1 MGQMISRFLSDER
14 YLVNFLKL
22 TSVALFLGRTWQH
35 LRWDIPI
42 RSLLWDQELIEPIV
56 NRFGFDWQVYAES
69 MLIDRLINGFVFL
82 LGLFYAFCAFAA
94 LRANKNR
101 KWTLRTL
108 FAGVVGLL
116 SLACLYFV
124 DKFYRFPEL
133 IEFAAQI
140 GAPLLLVA
148 SLKYGLR
155 AKRMVYGLKVA
166 IALTFA
172 GHGFYAL
179 GFYPRPAGFT
189 TMIMNILPLTEDQ
202 SHAMLLRVGFVDM
215 LAALLI
221 FIPGLSRFALMYCV
235 SWGFLTAFA
244 RIVAYFSFAAPLASL
259 EQWLH
264 ETLFRLPHGAL
275 PLVLYAILYYRKKI
289 PNKTGK
295 VPKNEK
301 THAGAA
307 LL

>member
-1 MGQMISRFLSDER
+1 M
-14 YLVNFLKL
+14 
-22 TSVALFLGRTWQH
+22 
-35 LRWDIPI
+35 
-42 RSLLWDQELIEPIV
+42 

-69 MLIDRLINGFVFL
+69 
-82 LGLFYAFCAFAA
+82 
-94 LRANKNR
+94 K
-101 KWTLRTL
+101 
-108 FAGVVGLL
+108 
-116 SLACLYFV
+116 
-124 DKFYRFPEL
+124 L

-155 AKRMVYGLKVA
+155 AVYGLKVA

-202 SHAMLLRVGFVDM
+202 SHGMLLRVGFVDM

-221 FIPGLSRFALMYCV
+221 FIPGLSRLALMYCI

-244 RIVAYFSFAAPLASL
+244 RTAAYFSFAAPLASL

-275 PLVLYAILYYRKKI
+275 PLVR
-289 PNKTGK
+289 
-295 VPKNEK
+295 
-301 THAGAA
+301 
-307 LL
+307 